1 MRSPRIF
8 LVIAIASVIGG
19 AGGTGIA
26 IGLRHVSVKP
36 PASAATAT
44 SAEPAGPALSARTI
58 YRRASRS
65 VVAIT
70 ATSVSQ
76 DSAFFG
82 AGGVGS
88 QGQTA
93 SGTGFAVSANGLVVT
108 NEHVV
113 DGAGR
118 ITVTL
123 SDGTKRPATVVGQDR
138 STDLAL
144 LRVDTG
150 GASLTALKLA
160 DSSRAQIGDA
170 TYAIG
175 NPFGLEGTL
184 TTGIVSATGR
194 TIDAPNGSSIGG
206 VIQTDAALNPGNSG
220 GPLLDAQGEVIG
232 VNSQI
237 ESGSTGRFGQGSNTG
252 VGFAVPSN
260 TVKRVIAALERS
272 AA

>member
-1 MRSPRIF
+1 MRLPRTF
-8 LVIAIASVIGG
+8 AVIAVASVIGG
-19 AGGTGIA
+19 AGGTAIA
-26 IGLRHVSVKP
+26 IGLRPDS
-36 PASAATAT
+36 ASSTTAVAAAT
-44 SAEPAGPALSARTI
+44 SAASVGPALSARTI
-58 YRRASRS
+58 YRRASPS

-70 ATSVSQ
+70 ATSAPR
-76 DSAFFG
+76 DSAFAA
-82 AGGVGS
+82 AGGLDD
-88 QGQTA
+88 QTA
-93 SGTGFAVSANGLVVT
+93 SGTGFAVSSGGLVVT

-113 DGAGR
+113 DGAGKV
-118 ITVTL
+118 TVTL
-123 SDGTKRPATVVGQDR
+123 SDGTSRPASVVGQDR

-150 GASLTALKLA
+150 GRALTPLKLA
-160 DSSRAQIGDA
+160 DSDRAQIGDA

-194 TIDAPNGSSIGG
+194 TIAAPNGSSIGG

-220 GPLLDAQGEVIG
+220 GPLLDAHGQVIG
-232 VNSQI
+232 INSQI
-237 ESGSTGRFGQGSNTG
+237 ESASSTRFGQASNSG

-260 TVKRVIAALERS
+260 TVKRALASLERS

>member
-8 LVIAIASVIGG
+8 VVVAIASVIGG

-26 IGLRHVSVKP
+26 IGLRDSVKP
-36 PASAATAT
+36 PPSAATAT
-44 SAEPAGPALSARTI
+44 TAEPAGPAVSARTI

-70 ATSVSQ
+70 ATGASQ
-76 DSAFFG
+76 DSAYFG
-82 AGGVGS
+82 AGGGS

-93 SGTGFAVSANGLVVT
+93 TGTGFAVSANGLVVT

-160 DSSRAQIGDA
+160 DSGRAQIGDP

-220 GPLLDAQGEVIG
+220 GPLLDARGEVIG

-237 ESGSTGRFGQGSNTG
+237 ESASAGRFGQGSNTG